1 MTFEQYNNELNEG
14 WKTNVIIGLL
24 SLFGSTAMG
33 HKIPDTHQKITTHTH
48 NENTMKS
55 FLKQGWSL
63 DSTQIDTLYKQ
74 IQVSKP
80 DTFVMVTRMK
90 FDKNQY
96 FESGKFT
103 VSQEVKD
110 TIQNEM
116 NGIDGVIT
124 DIIVTSSTDKQ
135 GLSLNLQTLLKKMG
149 FTPDNQGLSKA
160 RNQAIVSFLT
170 SGMGVNNSLITS
182 QENFEQGD
190 STIDQ
195 SARFVSVDIYYLQTT
210 YPEPE
215 IKTKTDTITKKT
227 FYLSKEKG
235 TKHQHIRGGNKE
247 VKKLG
252 VIKVY
257 RDKRAYR
264 CSTFK

>member
-1 MTFEQYNNELNEG
+1 
-14 WKTNVIIGLL
+14 
-24 SLFGSTAMG
+24 
-33 HKIPDTHQKITTHTH
+33 
-48 NENTMKS
+48 
-55 FLKQGWSL
+55 
-63 DSTQIDTLYKQ
+63 
-74 IQVSKP
+74 
-80 DTFVMVTRMK
+80 MK

-195 SARFVSVDIYYLQTT
+195 SARFVSIDIYYLQTT

-215 IKTKTDTITKKT
+215 IKTKTDTTTKKT